1 MLEVNVEEDEGHV
14 RIRMKGKEVMS
25 GEDEKQGD
33 KSYGHMVC
41 CKGTS
46 GHFARDCRSNWPME
60 RGGRQILD
68 QGGSAKKNLCDLVA
82 PLCEIQFEG
91 QSFFCIPDC
100 PSQVNARERVNTTIM
115 KVLKGNVTA
124 KMVEEEFTRI
134 LPRQWRWTARKITKN
149 QFIVRF
155 SDV

>member
-68 QGGSAKKNLCDLVA
+68 QGGSAKKNLC
-82 PLCEIQFEG
+82 
-91 QSFFCIPDC
+91 
-100 PSQVNARERVNTTIM
+100 ERPE
-115 KVLKGNVTA
+115 KA
-124 KMVEEEFTRI
+124 TRG
-134 LPRQWRWTARKITKN
+134 WGE
-149 QFIVRF
+149 
-155 SDV
+155 